1 MAKRLFSPLKRK
13 EVFDIE
19 EFSVNLLEKELELE
33 KTYSRESIEDLI
45 TLYSEAIEHYNEES
59 DPKFYDFQDR
69 MHSLLMRPEVSS
81 VINGKGLSNL
91 YNFNKRKNFCSQQLI
106 KSKVLESE
114 NNRKGPKTKTEDFVA
129 LTKKAEILQNM
140 VRQEDNL
147 KNRVV
152 ERREKKLISCNE
164 GANVSTRG
172 SYYVDEREQ
181 IEGIMERFYSKKAK
195 DVEGITVFYLMKMET
210 ADEVSKAA
218 LMEEMKREI
227 LVVSEKHD
235 KIRASEMSRLRKKC
249 N

>member
-1 MAKRLFSPLKRK
+1 
-13 EVFDIE
+13 
-19 EFSVNLLEKELELE
+19 LELE
-33 KTYSRESIEDLI
+33 KTYSKESIEDLI
-45 TLYSEAIEHYNEES
+45 TLYSEAIEYYNEQS

-114 NNRKGPKTKTEDFVA
+114 NNRKMIKIKTDDFGVK
-129 LTKKAEILQNM
+129 TKKAEILQNM

-147 KNRVV
+147 KNRVF
-152 ERREKKLISCNE
+152 ERREKKVNSYNE
-164 GANVSTRG
+164 VANVSTRG

-195 DVEGITVFYLMKMET
+195 DIEGITVFYLMKMET
-210 ADEVSKAA
+210 ADEISKAA
-218 LMEEMKREI
+218 LVEEMKKEI
-227 LVVSEKHD
+227 MVVSQKHD
-235 KIRASEMSRLRKKC
+235 RIRASEMIGLRKRC

>member
-13 EVFDIE
+13 EVFNIE
-19 EFSVNLLEKELELE
+19 EFSVKLLEKELELE
-33 KTYSRESIEDLI
+33 KTYSKESIEDLI
-45 TLYSEAIEHYNEES
+45 TLYSEAIEYYNEQS

-114 NNRKGPKTKTEDFVA
+114 NNRKMIKIKTDDFGVK
-129 LTKKAEILQNM
+129 TKKAEILQNM

-147 KNRVV
+147 KNRVF
-152 ERREKKLISCNE
+152 ERREKKVNSYNE
-164 GANVSTRG
+164 VANVSTRG

-195 DVEGITVFYLMKMET
+195 DIEGITVFYLMKMET
-210 ADEVSKAA
+210 ADEISKAA
-218 LMEEMKREI
+218 LVEEMKKEI
-227 LVVSEKHD
+227 MVVSQKHD
-235 KIRASEMSRLRKKC
+235 RIRASEMIGLRKRC